1 MIDISSRYRSELS
14 DDRYVDL
21 VCVGLDCLMMDR
33 SSLRGSGLDCLIMD
47 LICVGLDCL
56 MRH

>member
-1 MIDISSRYRSELS
+1 MIDLSSLYRSELS

-33 SSLRGSGLDCLIMD
+33 SSLRGSGLSDNGSNLCGSGLSDERLI
-47 LICVGLDCL
+47 
-56 MRH
+56 